1 MIVDMIRKTHP
12 KAIPN
17 GSMGM
22 LILTID
28 LVAEHVPAKTRDLL
42 TTS

>member
-12 KAIPN
+12 KAIPY

-22 LILTID
+22 IISTIE
-28 LVAEHVPAKTRDLL
+28 LVAEHVPAKTRVLL
-42 TTS
+42 TTN